1 MNPTVHAI
9 RVGLARGWTLFR
21 HTVTTVDGILNTVVW
36 NGIPLVILFLNR
48 GSTVEGTP
56 LSFAAVA
63 LPGFLGLLVV
73 ASALGPAY
81 YLAAERE
88 DGTLLR
94 AKAVPHGIVGYVTGV
109 LTQSSL
115 ETFVGVLVLLVPGF
129 LLFPGLEVNGIAGW
143 LTFLGIVVLGL
154 LATLPMGVVIG
165 SIVKSPR
172 LIGGIGF
179 LLIGGMAVVSGI
191 FIPLQELPTWL
202 QWVGQA
208 LPSYWVGL
216 GMRFVFLPDA
226 ASALEIGQSWRHLE
240 MFAVLGAW
248 TLGGA
253 LIAPIVL
260 RRMARRASGSSVE
273 ASRLEALQRM

>member
-1 MNPTVHAI
+1 MNPTLHAV

-21 HTVTTVDGILNTVVW
+21 HIVTTVDGILNTVVW

-48 GSTVEGTP
+48 GETVDGTS

-81 YLAAERE
+81 YIAAERE

-94 AKAVPHGIVGYVTGV
+94 AKAVPNGIVGYVTGV

-115 ETFVGVLVLLVPGF
+115 ETFLGVLVLLIPGF
-129 LLFPGLEVNGIAGW
+129 LLFPGLTVNGVAGW
-143 LTFLGIVVLGL
+143 LTFIGIVVLGL

-172 LIGGIGF
+172 V
-179 LLIGGMAVVSGI
+179 IGGMAFVSGI
-191 FIPLQELPTWL
+191 FIPLQDLPTWA
-202 QWVGQA
+202 QWIGQA

-226 ASALEIGQSWRHLE
+226 AVALEIGQSWRHFE

-248 TLGGA
+248 TVVGVLA
-253 LIAPIVL
+253 APIVL
-260 RRMARRASGSSVE
+260 RRMARRASGASVE